1 MSRIGK
7 LPVPIAKNVT
17 ISISKGNLVTVK
29 GAKGELSVQVDP
41 EIGVEQIDNEI
52 IVTRSSEDKRYRAM
66 HGLYRALIHN
76 LVVGVTDGFKKELEL
91 IGVGYRASMNGNILE
106 LALGYSHP
114 YYFIPPTGI
123 SVEVDTKTSKNPR
136 ITVAGS
142 DKELVGQVAAKIR
155 SLRKPEPYKGKGIRY
170 VDEVVRKKA
179 GKSAGR

>member
-7 LPVPIAKNVT
+7 LPIPVSGNVT
-17 ISISKGNLVTVK
+17 VSISSDNLVTVK
-29 GAKGELSVQVDP
+29 GSKGQLSVKVDP
-41 EIGVEQIDNEI
+41 SIAVVQQGQEILVS
-52 IVTRSSEDKRYRAM
+52 RSSEDKKYRAL

-76 LVVGVTDGFKKELEL
+76 LVVGVSEGFKKELEI
-91 IGVGYRASMNGNILE
+91 IGVGYRASMNGPVLE

-114 YYFIPPTGI
+114 YYFVPPAGI
-123 SVEVDTKTSKNPR
+123 SLDVDTKTSKNPR
-136 ITVAGS
+136 ITVSGM